1 MIHSAHRLPPS
12 PSRSTSLS
20 TSPFAL
26 SPSNGDGLPVSGTRI
41 YPGRMTHAPTA
52 LDIAAQAGIDL
63 GLIKDNLRLSYEERV
78 LKHQHALDLVLA
90 IEQARRE
97 RRQRRK

>member
-1 MIHSAHRLPPS
+1 
-12 PSRSTSLS
+12 
-20 TSPFAL
+20 
-26 SPSNGDGLPVSGTRI
+26 
-41 YPGRMTHAPTA
+41 MTHAPTA

-97 RRQRRK
+97 RRQRLARLAAKDRRAIRETRQRR